1 MVKFLK
7 ETHIFPAFV
16 VVVQYN
22 SAQEATQFDDLGA
35 ETAAYGVVKWWLIF
49 TLRQFFENGVIFWKS
64 HMKLKF
70 WIASSDEI
78 R

>member
-35 ETAAYGVVKWWLIF
+35 ETAGYGAVRWRFIF
-49 TLRQFFENGVIFWKS
+49 ELSQFFENGVIF
-64 HMKLKF
+64 
-70 WIASSDEI
+70 
-78 R
+78 